1 MAALRSNEGDTSISG
16 IVCALAENRRN
27 VLNSLAG
34 PRRPGRLCDNPT
46 RIITEGVTI
55 E

>member
-1 MAALRSNEGDTSISG
+1 VISI
-16 IVCALAENRRN
+16 VWLASRY
-27 VLNSLAG
+27 
-34 PRRPGRLCDNPT
+34 PDRLCDNPT